1 MGEYLHDCLAAFP
14 EISARKYG
22 APFDLAAIERAV
34 RHLRGRRPLTY
45 ADLSYFVSAE
55 HWWFEK
61 YWVLPPEDKIS
72 PKLAKL
78 TFDFWNLP
86 KRQDGV
92 LRQLLEVFKSIE
104 LVSIILRFVKPEA
117 YGIISPP
124 VERVLDVRRGS
135 DALETYRNY
144 LEDLGAVCA
153 HYGFPRAADA
163 DMALWAL
170 HERCWGTLRDPGIAA
185 AYEADP
191 FMLRLRAKNLVGHL
205 LAGRSYGDFAHAM
218 EHVDPQLAA
227 IVACYTFE
235 LQLRAL
241 AARLGVR
248 PARTLNDLID
258 AFADSAVANDV
269 RRAEWRRLK
278 AVRDAVFHEGR
289 RPRAEQ
295 IAALIR
301 EVRRLEADLS
311 LKTP

>member
-1 MGEYLHDCLAAFP
+1 VAGYLHACLDAFAD
-14 EISARKYG
+14 ISEKKYG

-34 RHLRGRRPLTY
+34 RHLRGRKPLTY
-45 ADLSYFVSAE
+45 KDLTYFVDDE

-61 YWVLPPEDKIS
+61 YWVFPPEDKVT

-86 KRQDGV
+86 KRQDVV
-92 LRQLLEVFKSIE
+92 LGQLLEVFKSIE

-144 LEDLGAVCA
+144 LDNLTEIRA
-153 HYGFPRAADA
+153 HYGFTRAADV

-170 HERCWGTLRDPGIAA
+170 HERCWGTLRDPAIAA

-205 LAGRSYGDFAHAM
+205 LAGRSYSLFAHAV
-218 EHVDPQLAA
+218 EHIDPQLAA
-227 IVACYTFE
+227 VVACYTFE
-235 LQLRAL
+235 LRLRAL
-241 AARLGVR
+241 AARLGAP
-248 PARTLNDLID
+248 PARTLSELID
-258 AFADSAVANDV
+258 SVPTGGVVSVV
-269 RRAEWRRLK
+269 RKGNWRRLK
-278 AVRDAVFHEGR
+278 GVRDALFHKGQ
-289 RPRAEQ
+289 RPTPAQ
-295 IAALIR
+295 TAALIE
-301 EVRRLEADLS
+301 EVRRLEDDL
-311 LKTP
+311 